1 MLHYIISFS
10 LYTLAMAGIFFI
22 AFIVYRKSTD
32 FKNPKFN
39 NGIKIEDMLRISQ
52 RKTLYIINVEG
63 NRFLIASDFENT
75 TLLANLPAKNEGIKN
90 DSKRNLLKEKFDI
103 KNLTSLYS
111 PNDIR
116 QDIKNVP
123 DENYREIYKSEVK
136 DETAKNVEKYIK
148 ELQALDTAMGAVE
161 EHPKTEDD
169 YSNAVDLKSKKT
181 IMKNIL
187 RELENNSKRTNY

>member
-1 MLHYIISFS
+1 MLHYITSFS

-22 AFIVYRKSTD
+22 AFIVYKKTME
-32 FKNPKFN
+32 FKNPRFN

-75 TLLANLPAKNEGIKN
+75 TLLANLPAKKEENKN
-90 DSKRNLLKEKFDI
+90 NFKRENSLKEKFDI
-103 KNLTSLYS
+103 RNLVSLYS
-111 PNDIR
+111 PNDI
-116 QDIKNVP
+116 QKDLEKEEIKQN
-123 DENYREIYKSEVK
+123 K
-136 DETAKNVEKYIK
+136 DETTKQVENYIK
-148 ELQALDTAMGAVE
+148 ELQALDTAMGTIE
-161 EHPKTEDD
+161 GNQKTEDD

-187 RELENNSKRTNY
+187 KELENNSKRTNY